1 MISNNR
7 IETKIGKIE
16 KSLELIR
23 DELKLCAKK
32 EDLKQ
37 YPTREEVK
45 GIVQSELKPYPTREE
60 VKSIVQSELKPY
72 PTREEVR
79 QMIHD
84 GVDIIRVLIE
94 GYRSDFRISID
105 GYKGLDGRVSSL
117 EHRVDMLEK

>member
-23 DELKLCAKK
+23 DELKLFSKK

-37 YPTREEVK
+37 
-45 GIVQSELKPYPTREE
+45 YPTREE